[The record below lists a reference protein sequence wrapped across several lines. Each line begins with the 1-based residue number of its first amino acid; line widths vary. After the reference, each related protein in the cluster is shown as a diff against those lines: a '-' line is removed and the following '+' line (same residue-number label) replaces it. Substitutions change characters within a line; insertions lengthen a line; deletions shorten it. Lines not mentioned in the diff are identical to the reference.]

1 MPAILVPIAVFL
13 AQIFKPLVARV
24 LAALGMGLITY
35 QGVTALTDQLR
46 QAIGE
51 RFGGLAEDIAAIV
64 GMLGIDTAMTIIL
77 SAYLAVLTI
86 NGIRNGATRL
96 GSISGG

>member
-13 AQIFKPLVARV
+13 AQILKPLVARV
-24 LAALGMGLITY
+24 LAAIGMGLVTY

-46 QAIGE
+46 QAIAD

-64 GMLGIDTAMTIIL
+64 GLLGIDTAMTLIL
-77 SAYLAVLTI
+77 SAYVAVLTI

-96 GSISGG
+96 GSVSGG